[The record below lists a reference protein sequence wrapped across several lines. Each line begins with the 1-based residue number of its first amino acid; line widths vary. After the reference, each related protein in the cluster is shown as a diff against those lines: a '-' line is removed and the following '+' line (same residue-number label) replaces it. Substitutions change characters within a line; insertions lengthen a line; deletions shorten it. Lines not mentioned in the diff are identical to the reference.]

1 VTEPTTKKPTNL
13 GIKIGVWGTIVVV
26 LAFLGWGLLRRSES
40 RPEVGAEAPNFTLQL
55 FDGYYDEF
63 QDGKVTLADL
73 RGRVVVINFWAS
85 WCVEC
90 RVEAAELEET
100 WQDYRDEGVVFIGVD
115 FDDTEVKAIGY
126 LEEFGITYPNGL
138 DGRGQITDNAYHI
151 TGVPE
156 TFVVAPSGKI
166 VLVKIGPLQPGE
178 LRRTLDELLLTS
190 KETHEELKTG

>member
-1 VTEPTTKKPTNL
+1 MTEPTTKKPTNL
-13 GIKIGVWGTIVVV
+13 GVKIGVWGTIAVV
-26 LAFLGWGLLRRSES
+26 LVFLGWGLLRRSES
-40 RPEVGAEAPNFTLQL
+40 RPEVGDEAPNFTLQL

-63 QDGKVTLADL
+63 QDGEVTLADL
-73 RGRVVVINFWAS
+73 QGRVVVINFWAS

-90 RVEAAELEET
+90 RVEAKELEET

-138 DGRGQITDNAYHI
+138 DGRGQITDNTYHI

-156 TFVVAPSGKI
+156 TFVVDPAGKI

-178 LRRTLDELLLTS
+178 LRRTLDDLLS
-190 KETHEELKTG
+190 KS